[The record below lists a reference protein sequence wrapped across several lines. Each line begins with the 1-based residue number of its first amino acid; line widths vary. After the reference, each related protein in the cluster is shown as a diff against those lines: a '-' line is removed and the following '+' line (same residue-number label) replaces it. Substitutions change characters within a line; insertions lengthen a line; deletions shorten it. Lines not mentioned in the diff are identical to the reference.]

1 MENLVNDDVEVVAPG
16 SSLLKQL
23 RKKGMM
29 KKKQQSGGGLFG
41 DLLHTHNKGNKGKI
55 TPLLNEGDDTSTD
68 QLQALR
74 NAQSQLSQE
83 AKAPVDFDWN
93 DKHDGSDIEDM
104 SDTSSDDEEPHTI
117 AGFSHKDDEDEDAS
131 SVFVANTTHVEVFRT
146 QLEERAASI
155 KNAFRELQTFVKQ
168 R

>member
-29 KKKQQSGGGLFG
+29 KKKQQSRGGLFG
-41 DLLHTHNKGNKGKI
+41 DLLHTHNKGKL
-55 TPLLNEGDDTSTD
+55 TPLNEGDDTSTD

-74 NAQSQLSQE
+74 NAQSQISQE

>member
-55 TPLLNEGDDTSTD
+55 TPLNEGDDTSTD

-93 DKHDGSDIEDM
+93 DKHDGSTYFFIVVHCVTTM
-104 SDTSSDDEEPHTI
+104 CAPSKSTHPKVPIQSTHPKVPIQSTI
-117 AGFSHKDDEDEDAS
+117 
-131 SVFVANTTHVEVFRT
+131 
-146 QLEERAASI
+146 
-155 KNAFRELQTFVKQ
+155 
-168 R
+168 